1 MKKVFLK
8 NRNMLSK
15 LIIQILTNAIAIYVA
30 AEIVPGFTLQENSF
44 ATLLT
49 AGFILGMINYFIKPI
64 LKLVSAP
71 LILFTLGL
79 FTIVINIAMLFLL
92 DHFMAELEISGLWAA
107 FWAMLV
113 ISAVN
118 IFIGAFSKK

>member
-1 MKKVFLK
+1 VKKIFFK
-8 NRNMLSK
+8 NRKMLSK
-15 LIIQILTNAIAIYVA
+15 LIIQILTNAVAIYVA
-30 AEIVPGFTLQENSF
+30 SEIVSGFTLQENSF

-49 AGFILGMINYFIKPI
+49 AGFIFGMINYFIKPI

-79 FTIVINIAMLFLL
+79 FTIVINIAMLLLL
-92 DHFMAELEISGLWAA
+92 DHFMAKLEISNLWVA
-107 FWAMLV
+107 FWAMIV

-118 IFIGAFSKK
+118 IFIGTFSKK

>member
-1 MKKVFLK
+1 
-8 NRNMLSK
+8 MLSK
-15 LIIQILTNAIAIYVA
+15 LIIQILTNAVAIYIA
-30 AEIVPGFTLQENSF
+30 AEIVSGFTLRENSF

-49 AGFILGMINYFIKPI
+49 AGFILGLINYFIKPI
-64 LKLVSAP
+64 LKLISMP

-79 FTIVINIAMLFLL
+79 FTIVINIAMLLLL
-92 DHFMAELEISGLWAA
+92 DHFMAKLEISSLWAA
-107 FWAMLV
+107 FWAMIV